1 MSDVEQDDIIVYD
14 NEPKQIAVSD
24 TANKVN
30 VSTNM
35 FTYPLLQQLNNG
47 NNYLYGRYIRK
58 ITRTYTFESTT
69 GYIQKKLISH
79 NNNTSNIIIFHIRGS
94 ITLTGST
101 VPVAYQILNEFP
113 SHDPTS
119 IVPCTGTTTILDCVD
134 INTNKY
140 RNYQLFEFLIEALDE
155 NLALINTSF
164 TVQLS
169 LDCFSI

>member
-1 MSDVEQDDIIVYD
+1 MSDVEPDDIIVYNND
-14 NEPKQIAVSD
+14 PEPIAVGD

-47 NNYLYGRYIRK
+47 NNYLYGKYIRK
-58 ITRTYTFESTT
+58 ITRTYTLESTT
-69 GYIQKKLISH
+69 GYIQKKLMSH
-79 NNNTSNIIIFHIRGS
+79 NNNLSNIIIFHIHGS

-101 VPVAYQILNEFP
+101 VPVAYEIVNEFP

-119 IVPCTGTTTILDCVD
+119 IVPYTGTTTILDCID
-134 INTNKY
+134 ISTNKY
-140 RNYQLFEFLIEALDE
+140 RNYQLFEIIIRAIDE
-155 NLALINTSF
+155 NLQLISTSF